1 MAVAAFLWGALS
13 DRFGPRIVVLCGS
26 VLLGLGLVL
35 ASGATSLVEF
45 QLVFGL
51 FIGAAAG
58 AFYAPMMA
66 LASGWFD
73 NNRSLAVAL
82 VSAGAGM
89 APLTVAPFARWL
101 IDAYEW
107 RPAMLIV
114 GITATV
120 LLVPAAL
127 LTRRPPVVLRCR
139 GGTATRRPYAGRRAG
154 LRTTPVGGRGAAHAS
169 VRGACAG
176 PLRLLCRPF
185 RSDLPHGDL
194 RDRLRHPGDGRGQRL

>member
-1 MAVAAFLWGALS
+1 M
-13 DRFGPRIVVLCGS
+13 LCGS

-51 FIGAAAG
+51 FVGAAVG

-66 LASGWFD
+66 LASGWFE
-73 NNRSLAVAL
+73 NNRSLAVSL
-82 VSAGAGM
+82 VSAGAGT

-114 GITATV
+114 GIAATV
-120 LLVPAAL
+120 LLLPAAL
-127 LTRRPPVVLRCR
+127 LTRRPPVVLEVAHPSPAFLR
-139 GGTATRRPYAGRRAG
+139 GPPRWPRAA
-154 LRTTPVGGRGAAHAS
+154 PVGGRGAAHAA

-176 PLRLLCRPF
+176 PLRLLRRPF

-194 RDRLRHPGDGRGQRL
+194 RDRLRHPSDGRGQRL

>member
-1 MAVAAFLWGALS
+1 M
-13 DRFGPRIVVLCGS
+13 LCGS

-51 FIGAAAG
+51 FIGAAVG

-66 LASGWFD
+66 LASGWFE
-73 NNRSLAVAL
+73 NNRSLAVSL
-82 VSAGAGM
+82 VSAGAGT

-114 GITATV
+114 GIAATA
-120 LLVPAAL
+120 LLLPAAL
-127 LTRRPPVVLRCR
+127 LTRRPPVVLQVAPPKP
-139 GGTATRRPYAGRRAG
+139 GVPTPAAVLAAETA
-154 LRTTPVGGRGAAHAS
+154 PVGGRSAAHAA

-176 PLRLLCRPF
+176 PLRLLRRPF

-194 RDRLRHPGDGRGQRL
+194 RDRLRHPSDGRGQRL